1 MQIIHAP
8 RASAILYSL
17 LTSQTHSLPWILPAN
32 ICPIVPITFFK
43 ARIPFELVDISAS
56 TLHMD
61 LEQVEALIQSRKY
74 GGLLYAHTYG
84 EPSTPNEFFANIKSI
99 DSGLLILD
107 DRCLCI
113 PDLGPASNS
122 TADITLYS
130 TGYAKI
136 VELNFGGYAF
146 LNESIAYQPVHLSF
160 NSKDHDE
167 LEKFYKES
175 ISARTPFNYH
185 DTNWLDTNSEVP
197 AWYDYCQQI
206 KSHMNDSLAHR
217 RTLNEIYSN
226 QLPAAIQLPEA
237 YQTWRFNLRVE
248 GKKRIMD
255 AIFDKGLFAS
265 SHYASLAGIMADGQA
280 QQAEKLADEVIN
292 LFNDRHFTVEQ
303 AEQVSEIIRE
313 NLSWN

>member
-1 MQIIHAP
+1 MQIIQAP
-8 RASAILYSL
+8 RASAILYNL
-17 LTSQTHSLPWILPAN
+17 LASQATSLPWLLPAN

-61 LEQVEALIQSRKY
+61 LEQVEALIKSNKY

-84 EPSTPNEFFANIKSI
+84 EPSTPNEFFTKVKSI
-99 DSGLLILD
+99 DPDLLILD

-113 PDLGPASNS
+113 PDLEPASAS

-146 LNESIAYQPVHLSF
+146 LKESIAYRPVHLSF
-160 NSKDHDE
+160 ASKDHEE

-175 ISARTPFNYH
+175 ISARIGFNYQ
-185 DTNWLDTNSEVP
+185 DTDWLDANSEVP
-197 AWYDYCQQI
+197 AWYDYRQQI
-206 KSHMNDSLAHR
+206 ESQMNDSLAHR
-217 RTLNEIYSN
+217 RTLNEIYSS
-226 QLPAAIQLPEA
+226 QLPVEIQLPEA
-237 YQTWRFNLRVE
+237 YQTWRFNIRVHNR
-248 GKKRIMD
+248 KRIMD
-255 AIFDKGLFAS
+255 AIFNQGLFAS

-280 QQAEKLADEVIN
+280 QQAEKLAAEVIN
-292 LFNDRHFTVEQ
+292 LFNDGHFTVEQ